1 MAKKRLNRYW
11 TSNEK
16 QVMRKLGLRPVPGS
30 GSGELL
36 KEDGENDFVICQLKS
51 TEATSIKISRIDV
64 EKLLYHA
71 ELDNKI
77 PIFAIQFMNGPMLLA
92 TVPEELGNISKYL
105 NEDIYERKSIE
116 LVEIPK
122 QKKKKAINA
131 SSKSIDEIIQDAKV
145 NINVSKE
152 VSEEFELPAIAK
164 RKQRNEMKKEQNAVW
179 NIRKNR

>member
-11 TSNEK
+11 TKNEK
-16 QVMRKLGLRPVPGS
+16 DVMRKLGLRPVPGS

-51 TEATSIKISRIDV
+51 TEAIAIKISRIDV

-77 PIFAIQFMNGPMLLA
+77 PMFAIQFMNGPMLLA

-105 NEDIYERKSIE
+105 NEDIYERKSVEII
-116 LVEIPK
+116 EIPK
-122 QKKKKAINA
+122 QKKKKVIDA
-131 SSKSIDEIIQDAKV
+131 SNKSIDEIIQDAKEDIDTDDS
-145 NINVSKE
+145 NE
-152 VSEEFELPAIAK
+152 EEEFELLALTR
-164 RKQRNEMKKEQNAVW
+164 RKERNINKKENAKW
-179 NIRKNR
+179 QRY